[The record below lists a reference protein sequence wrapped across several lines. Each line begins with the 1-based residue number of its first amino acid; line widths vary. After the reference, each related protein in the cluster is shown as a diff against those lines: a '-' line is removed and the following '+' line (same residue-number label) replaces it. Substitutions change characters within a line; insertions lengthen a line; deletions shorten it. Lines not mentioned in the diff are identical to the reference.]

1 MVSKVSADQMTLWV
15 KLAGTVGVAELAASS
30 NTRTRA
36 SARRWAG
43 VRARWSFAGVV
54 AVDEAGGFPVGEV
67 FGAM

>member
-15 KLAGTVGVAELAASS
+15 KLAGTVGVEELAASS

-43 VRARWSFAGVV
+43 VRARWASQVSSPWMAR
-54 AVDEAGGFPVGEV
+54 AASQS
-67 FGAM
+67 ARYSASM